1 MVILAEI
8 GKDYIIT
15 VRGIFWKFINLK
27 YFIPVLCG
35 RGKKAEIYRYTGI
48 ARCEKWTRVSKF
60 RFSVI
65 RIERLK

>member
-8 GKDYIIT
+8 GKDYTIT

-48 ARCEKWTRVSKF
+48 TRCEK
-60 RFSVI
+60 
-65 RIERLK
+65 